1 MYCPICRG
9 EFRAGYTHCDEC
21 DVDLVEVLPEE
32 DPDESMVPVL
42 QTSDTFLLSIT
53 RSALDNEGIP
63 FVVQGQEAQ
72 GLFPVEAVVLVALD
86 HEDEARAV
94 IEELDVARQEENGD

>member
-1 MYCPICRG
+1 MHCPICRG

-32 DPDESMVPVL
+32 EPDEDMVPVL
-42 QTSDTFLLSIT
+42 QTTDPFLLSMT

-63 FVVQGQEAQ
+63 FVVQGEEAS
-72 GLFPVEAVVLVALD
+72 GLFPVDAVVLVTPD
-86 HEDEARAV
+86 HEEEARTV
-94 IEELDVARQEENGD
+94 IDELDVAFQEEDEG

>member
-21 DVDLVEVLPEE
+21 DADLVEVLPDDPEE
-32 DPDESMVPVL
+32 DMVPVL
-42 QTSDTFLLSIT
+42 QTSDPFLLSMA

-63 FVVQGQEAQ
+63 FVVQGEEAS
-72 GLFPVEAVVLVALD
+72 GLFPVDAVVLVTPD
-86 HEDEARAV
+86 QEEEARTV
-94 IEELDVARQEENGD
+94 IDELDGIHREEEEEV